1 MSSSFIERKKQTQQF
16 KQLLVDYENNKHDL
30 TYSKGIYLFGES
42 GTGKSTF
49 VRSLLK
55 ELDYDIIYY
64 DAGDIR
70 NKSIIDTITKHNMSN
85 VNILSMFHRQHKKI
99 AIVMDEIDGM
109 NNGDRGGINAI
120 IKIVRPK
127 KTKKQ
132 KLEDTSIN
140 PIICIGNKHADKKI
154 NELIDVCKSMEL
166 QKPVNEDIYNIID
179 SIMVGI
185 STSVKHKIVNH
196 IQSDLRKLDTF
207 LTIYSNNKADI
218 NDKIFND
225 ILHIK
230 SYNNDTKQ
238 ITKSLI
244 YNNYSFRE
252 HSTIMNETDRTIVGL
267 LWHENIIDQLQKI
280 PKNIS
285 VPLYLTILN
294 NISIADYID
303 RITFQ
308 KQIWQ
313 FNELSS
319 IIKTFTNNFIFH
331 KTFNKKIN
339 VGDIRFTKVLTKYS
353 TEYNNSLFI
362 QNLCLM
368 LDMDKKDIHQFFFH
382 IQATEDNKLENFI
395 IENYDFGKLDLNRM
409 YKYLG
414 KYTTYIN

>member
-55 ELDYDIIYY
+55 EMNYDIIYY

-166 QKPVNEDIYNIID
+166 QKPLNEDISNIID

-285 VPLYLTILN
+285 IPLYLTILN

-331 KTFNKKIN
+331 KTFNKKIT
-339 VGDIRFTKVLTKYS
+339 VADIRFTKVLTKYS

>member
-1 MSSSFIERKKQTQQF
+1 MSPPFIERKKQTEQF
-16 KQLLVDYENNKHDL
+16 KQLLINYENNKHDL

-55 ELDYDIIYY
+55 QMDYDIIYY

-85 VNILSMFHRQHKKI
+85 VNILSMFHRRHKKI

-166 QKPVNEDIYNIID
+166 QTPLDEDIFNIID
-179 SIMVGI
+179 STMDEI
-185 STSVKHKIVNH
+185 STSVKYKIVNH
-196 IQSDLRKLDTF
+196 IQSDLRKLETF
-207 LTIYSNNKADI
+207 LNIYYNNKSDI

-244 YNNYSFRE
+244 TNNYSFKE

-280 PKNIS
+280 PKTTSI
-285 VPLYLTILN
+285 PLYLAILN

-331 KTFNKKIN
+331 KNFNKKIS

-368 LDMDKKDIHQFFFH
+368 LDMDKKDIHQFFLY
-382 IQATEDNKLENFI
+382 IQASEDNKLENFI
-395 IENYDFGKLDLNRM
+395 IENYDFSKLDLNRM
-409 YKYLG
+409 YKYLA
-414 KYTTYIN
+414 KYTSYIN

>member
-1 MSSSFIERKKQTQQF
+1 MSNSFIERKKQTQQF

-55 ELDYDIIYY
+55 EMDYDIIYY

-166 QKPVNEDIYNIID
+166 QKPLNEDIFNIID

-185 STSVKHKIVNH
+185 STSVKNKIVNH

-285 VPLYLTILN
+285 IPLYLTILN

-331 KTFNKKIN
+331 KTFNKKIT
-339 VGDIRFTKVLTKYS
+339 VADIRFTKVLTKYS

-382 IQATEDNKLENFI
+382 IQATEDNKLENI
-395 IENYDFGKLDLNRM
+395 INENYDFGKLDLNRM